1 MKRILCYGD
10 SNTWGHN
17 PTGIDPVTG
26 AIGRYSEGVRWTGVM
41 QRELGEEY
49 FVCEEGLCGRTTVFE
64 DPTHYGWNGYMHF
77 EVALRTCDPV
87 DCVIFMLGTNDT
99 KESFYVSPSAIT
111 GGMERLLK
119 NCQNLL
125 RGSLS
130 EKAKI
135 ILACPLKPVMAGD
148 GTYWYDFNEESGRKI
163 EAMRETYRALA
174 ERSGVAYFDV
184 NDFGV
189 ADPADGIHF
198 DAESHRKVGLALT
211 ELVKK
216 VLAE

>member
-77 EVALRTCDPV
+77 WKKDQGRAYRYMIIKMD
-87 DCVIFMLGTNDT
+87 F
-99 KESFYVSPSAIT
+99 S
-111 GGMERLLK
+111 ME
-119 NCQNLL
+119 C
-125 RGSLS
+125 
-130 EKAKI
+130 
-135 ILACPLKPVMAGD
+135 
-148 GTYWYDFNEESGRKI
+148 
-163 EAMRETYRALA
+163 
-174 ERSGVAYFDV
+174 
-184 NDFGV
+184 
-189 ADPADGIHF
+189 
-198 DAESHRKVGLALT
+198 
-211 ELVKK
+211 
-216 VLAE
+216 